1 MKKKTHMEN
10 LKLTT
15 ITERNNSLKGFRV
28 AEESISEHEDRS
40 METVYLEGIK
50 RNTNKNRASEN
61 MGYQLYQHKYNGSFK
76 RRRRVWKS
84 SLKKQWLETC
94 HIWCKTDTYQGQHI
108 PSQIKSK
115 RLSFRHIMAKV
126 LKVKG
131 REILESG

>member
-1 MKKKTHMEN
+1 MEN
-10 LKLTT
+10 LKLNT

-28 AEESISEHEDRS
+28 AEESINEHEDRS

-76 RRRRVWKS
+76 RRQRRVWKS

-94 HIWCKTDTYQGQHI
+94 HI
-108 PSQIKSK
+108 
-115 RLSFRHIMAKV
+115 
-126 LKVKG
+126 
-131 REILESG
+131 